1 MMAGKFFSRDAI
13 IDTRRN
19 LNRMN
24 AIQKRQ
30 GSVPYHTHFI
40 TCGCPDPICG
50 AYPSI
55 DKTRPLPSP
64 QQAEQTLRARRHQRK
79 ARRKR
84 FNRARLEQLRAGAA
98 SGSYTGP
105 TLI

>member
-1 MMAGKFFSRDAI
+1 MAGKFFSRDAI

-19 LNRMN
+19 LDRMN

-30 GSVPYHTHFI
+30 GPVSYHTHLI

-50 AYPSI
+50 AYPRI
-55 DKTRPLPSP
+55 DETRPLPTP
-64 QQAEQTLRARRHQRK
+64 QQAEQTLRAHRHQRK

-84 FNRARLEQLRAGAA
+84 FNRARLEQLRARAA
-98 SGSYTGP
+98 SGCYTGP
-105 TLI
+105 ALI